1 MQYGAMNL
9 PLSPVLSE
17 IELFSEMGFD
27 YLELTMDA
35 PLAHYTVIR
44 RQKKEILQSLADHR
58 MGLVCHLPTFV
69 YTADLTESIR
79 RVSLEEMLASVE
91 TAAELEPSK
100 TVLHPGMVSGL
111 GNIAKDTARKYAMES
126 LKTIVSRAEE
136 TGLFLCLENMPP
148 VAGLFTEPEEI
159 TEILNLF
166 PSQGMTLDVGHANIK
181 KDAGKNRIKEFFR
194 HAGKRIKHL
203 HVSDNKGKRDD
214 HFPVG
219 KGTVDFPEIIRE
231 LKGIGYAETV
241 TLEIFTENR
250 QDLVR
255 SRENFADMLARA

>member
-69 YTADLTESIR
+69 YTADFTESIR

-91 TAAELEPSK
+91 TAAELSPAK
-100 TVLHPGMVSGL
+100 TVLHPGMISGL
-111 GNIAKDTARKYAMES
+111 GIIAKDTARKYAMES
-126 LKTIVSRAEE
+126 LGTVVRKAEE
-136 TGLFLCLENMPP
+136 NGLFLCLENMPP
-148 VAGLFTEPEEI
+148 VAGLFTEPDEI
-159 TEILNLF
+159 SELLNMF
-166 PSQGMTLDVGHANIK
+166 PAQGMTLDVGHAHIR
-181 KDAGKNRIKEFFR
+181 DEGKNRIKEFFR
-194 HAGKRIKHL
+194 IAGKRIRHL

-214 HFPVG
+214 HFSVG
-219 KGTVDFPEIIRE
+219 KGNIDFPEIIRE
-231 LKGIGYAETV
+231 LKKIGYAETV
-241 TLEIFTENR
+241 TLEIFTKDR
-250 QDLVR
+250 SDMVQ
-255 SRENFADMLARA
+255 SRETFANLLAQE